1 MYIIWIK
8 MPSWKRDLEF
18 LTCCVKKYFFFSLFI
33 LIFIL
38 LFLIFIYFFALKP
51 SMQGE
56 CTTPYIK
63 ECCVYYYT
71 LMFSC
76 KRDHVTL
83 RDQSQNDRQAL
94 FIYLFWVFLVSVLIN
109 LLRYQWLKPD
119 QHCDKPFRFEI
130 VDTASDSFSV
140 FFFCPL
146 PSRIR
151 FLRFKQTSWYLH
163 WPFGSR
169 CLTSWMCKHK
179 WVCGFTFVHTLCY
192 VKGLNSCVLCYYSK
206 LISDSMVW

>member
-1 MYIIWIK
+1 
-8 MPSWKRDLEF
+8 
-18 LTCCVKKYFFFSLFI
+18 
-33 LIFIL
+33 
-38 LFLIFIYFFALKP
+38 
-51 SMQGE
+51 MQGE

-71 LMFSC
+71 LLFSC

-94 FIYLFWVFLVSVLIN
+94 FIYLFILTISGFGPDKPSALSVV
-109 LLRYQWLKPD
+109 KTD
-119 QHCDKPFRFEI
+119 QQCDKPFRFEI

-163 WPFGSR
+163 
-169 CLTSWMCKHK
+169 
-179 WVCGFTFVHTLCY
+179 
-192 VKGLNSCVLCYYSK
+192 
-206 LISDSMVW
+206 